1 MTSRTVRSSMG
12 EARRQVA
19 VDRFDIGACMA
30 EASSHPE
37 ERRGGPLRLLAVG
50 LLLAGAAVGGWR
62 VLGHAD
68 ASRPASR
75 QSGAPPAVPVQV
87 ASATRTSVPLYA
99 VGLGSVQAYNTV
111 TIRSRVDGEVQKI
124 AFQEGQTVK
133 EGDLLVQ
140 IDPRPFQAA
149 LDQATAR
156 KTQDE
161 AQLANAKLDLARYNA
176 LANRS
181 FASKQQLDTQQA
193 MVNQLTAQIQGD
205 QAQID
210 NARTQLGYTTIR
222 SPIEGRTGL
231 RSVDQGNIVRAADT
245 GGIVT
250 IAQIQPISALFTLP
264 EQDLS
269 AIQKAAAA
277 GTATVWAL
285 GQDGKTVLE
294 QGSLALIN
302 NEVDQATG
310 TIKLKATFDNR
321 DSALWPGQSVN
332 VRVLL
337 ETLDALTVPAD
348 AVQRTQQ
355 GLSVYVVKPDDAVEL
370 RRVAIGPI
378 TQGLAVVEQGLS
390 EGERVVTAGQYRLQP
405 DTKVQVVAD
414 PSLRTTAAASEAR
427 PRNTAKD

>member
-1 MTSRTVRSSMG
+1 
-12 EARRQVA
+12 
-19 VDRFDIGACMA
+19 MA
-30 EASSHPE
+30 EASGYSRTRH
-37 ERRGGPLRLLAVG
+37 RGPVRLAAAVLLLAV
-50 LLLAGAAVGGWR
+50 AVLGGWW
-62 VLGHAD
+62 VLEHAY
-68 ASRPASR
+68 AGRPAPR
-75 QSGAPPAVPVQV
+75 QASAPPAAPVQV
-87 ASATRTSVPLYA
+87 ASVARANVPLYA

-111 TIRSRVDGEVQKI
+111 TVRSRVDGEVQKI
-124 AFQEGQTVK
+124 AFQEGQSVK

-149 LDQATAR
+149 LDQASA
-156 KTQDE
+156 KKAQDE
-161 AQLANAKLDLARYNA
+161 AQLANAKLDLERYKE
-176 LANRS
+176 LATRS

-193 MVNQLTAQIQGD
+193 MVNQLNAQIQGD

-222 SPIEGRTGL
+222 SPIDGRTGL
-231 RSVDQGNIVRAADT
+231 RSVDQGNIVRATDP

-264 EQDLS
+264 EQDLP
-269 AIQKAAAA
+269 ALRKAAAA
-277 GTATVWAL
+277 GPATVWAL

-321 DSALWPGQSVN
+321 DNALWPGQSVS

-337 ETLDALTVPAD
+337 ETMDALTMPAD
-348 AVQRTQQ
+348 AVQRTQD
-355 GLSVYVVKPDDAVEL
+355 GLSVYVVRPDDTVEL
-370 RRVAIGPI
+370 RHIAIGPI
-378 TQGLAVVEQGLS
+378 TQGVAVLEQGLG

-405 DTKVQVVAD
+405 DTRVQVVTDGA
-414 PSLRTTAAASEAR
+414 PMTAAIGDAK
-427 PRNTAKD
+427 PRNTVRD

>member
-1 MTSRTVRSSMG
+1 L
-12 EARRQVA
+12 AVA
-19 VDRFDIGACMA
+19 V
-30 EASSHPE
+30 
-37 ERRGGPLRLLAVG
+37 L
-50 LLLAGAAVGGWR
+50 GGWR
-62 VLGHAD
+62 VLEHAY
-68 ASRPASR
+68 AGRPAPR
-75 QSGAPPAVPVQV
+75 QASAPPAVPVQV
-87 ASATRTSVPLYA
+87 ASVARANVPLYA

-124 AFQEGQTVK
+124 AFQEGQSVK

-149 LDQATAR
+149 LDQAVA
-156 KTQDE
+156 KKAQDE
-161 AQLANAKLDLARYNA
+161 AQLANAKLDLERYKE
-176 LANRS
+176 LATRS

-193 MVNQLTAQIQGD
+193 MVNQLNAQIQGD

-210 NARTQLGYTTIR
+210 NAHTQLGYTTIR
-222 SPIEGRTGL
+222 SPIDGRTGL
-231 RSVDQGNIVRAADT
+231 RSVDQGNIVRATDA

-264 EQDLS
+264 EQDLP
-269 AIQKAAAA
+269 ALRKANAA
-277 GTATVWAL
+277 GPATVWAL
-285 GQDGKTVLE
+285 GPDGKTVLE

-321 DSALWPGQSVN
+321 DNALWPGQSVN

-337 ETLDALTVPAD
+337 ETVDALTVPAD
-348 AVQRTQQ
+348 AVQRTQD
-355 GLSVYVVKPDDAVEL
+355 GLSVYVVRPDDTVEL
-370 RRVAIGPI
+370 RRIAIGPI
-378 TQGLAVVEQGLS
+378 TQGVAVVDQGLG

-405 DTKVQVVAD
+405 DTRVQVATNGS
-414 PSLRTTAAASEAR
+414 PMTASIGDAR

>member
-1 MTSRTVRSSMG
+1 ML
-12 EARRQVA
+12 AVA
-19 VDRFDIGACMA
+19 V
-30 EASSHPE
+30 
-37 ERRGGPLRLLAVG
+37 L
-50 LLLAGAAVGGWR
+50 GGWW
-62 VLGHAD
+62 VLEHAY
-68 ASRPASR
+68 AGRPAPR
-75 QSGAPPAVPVQV
+75 QASAPPAAPVQV
-87 ASATRTSVPLYA
+87 ASVARANVPLYA

-111 TIRSRVDGEVQKI
+111 TVRSRVDGEVQKI
-124 AFQEGQTVK
+124 AFQEGQSVK

-149 LDQATAR
+149 LDQASA
-156 KTQDE
+156 KKAQDE
-161 AQLANAKLDLARYNA
+161 AQLANAKLDLERYKE
-176 LANRS
+176 LATRS

-193 MVNQLTAQIQGD
+193 MVNQLNAQIQGD

-222 SPIEGRTGL
+222 SPIDGRTGL
-231 RSVDQGNIVRAADT
+231 RSVDQGNIVRATDP

-264 EQDLS
+264 EQDLP
-269 AIQKAAAA
+269 ALRKAAAA
-277 GTATVWAL
+277 GPATVWAL

-321 DSALWPGQSVN
+321 DNALWPGQSVS

-337 ETLDALTVPAD
+337 ETMDALTMPAD
-348 AVQRTQQ
+348 AVQRTQD
-355 GLSVYVVKPDDAVEL
+355 GLSVYVVRPDDTVEL
-370 RRVAIGPI
+370 RHIAIGPI
-378 TQGLAVVEQGLS
+378 TQGVAVLEQGLG

-405 DTKVQVVAD
+405 DTRVQVVTDGA
-414 PSLRTTAAASEAR
+414 PMTAAIGDAK
-427 PRNTAKD
+427 PRNTVRD

>member
-1 MTSRTVRSSMG
+1 
-12 EARRQVA
+12 
-19 VDRFDIGACMA
+19 
-30 EASSHPE
+30 
-37 ERRGGPLRLLAVG
+37 
-50 LLLAGAAVGGWR
+50 
-62 VLGHAD
+62 
-68 ASRPASR
+68 
-75 QSGAPPAVPVQV
+75 
-87 ASATRTSVPLYA
+87 
-99 VGLGSVQAYNTV
+99 
-111 TIRSRVDGEVQKI
+111 
-124 AFQEGQTVK
+124 
-133 EGDLLVQ
+133 
-140 IDPRPFQAA
+140 
-149 LDQATAR
+149 
-156 KTQDE
+156 
-161 AQLANAKLDLARYNA
+161 
-176 LANRS
+176 
-181 FASKQQLDTQQA
+181 

-355 GLSVYVVKPDDAVEL
+355 GLSAYVVKPDDAVEL

>member
-1 MTSRTVRSSMG
+1 M
-12 EARRQVA
+12 AVA
-19 VDRFDIGACMA
+19 V
-30 EASSHPE
+30 
-37 ERRGGPLRLLAVG
+37 L
-50 LLLAGAAVGGWR
+50 GGWW
-62 VLGHAD
+62 VLEHAY
-68 ASRPASR
+68 AGRPAPR
-75 QSGAPPAVPVQV
+75 QASAPPAAPVQV
-87 ASATRTSVPLYA
+87 ASVARANVPLYA

-111 TIRSRVDGEVQKI
+111 TVRSRVDGEVQKI
-124 AFQEGQTVK
+124 AFQEGQSVK

-149 LDQATAR
+149 LDQASA
-156 KTQDE
+156 KKAQDE
-161 AQLANAKLDLARYNA
+161 AQLANAKLDLERYKE
-176 LANRS
+176 LATRS

-193 MVNQLTAQIQGD
+193 MVNQLNAQIQGD

-222 SPIEGRTGL
+222 SPIDGRTGL
-231 RSVDQGNIVRAADT
+231 RSVDQGNIVRATDP

-264 EQDLS
+264 EQDLP
-269 AIQKAAAA
+269 ALRKAAAA
-277 GTATVWAL
+277 GPATVWAL

-321 DSALWPGQSVN
+321 DNALWPGQSVS

-337 ETLDALTVPAD
+337 ETMDALTMPAD
-348 AVQRTQQ
+348 AVQRTQD
-355 GLSVYVVKPDDAVEL
+355 GLSVYVVRPDDTVEL
-370 RRVAIGPI
+370 RHIAIGPI
-378 TQGLAVVEQGLS
+378 TQGVAVLEQGLG

-405 DTKVQVVAD
+405 DTRVQVVTDGA
-414 PSLRTTAAASEAR
+414 PMTAAIGDAK
-427 PRNTAKD
+427 PRNTVRD